1 MPDDGAYERGVSAGE
16 IAQRLHDHDRH
27 FTALNGSLGDVAAE
41 LRGLTLAVQ
50 RLGDAAESDRATVIS
65 TATAL
70 EKADQARRDTSERHW
85 SPLTRFGV
93 MAAAAAAL
101 ATVVTIVLANLHR

>member
-27 FTALNGSLGDVAAE
+27 FETLNGSMGDVARE

-50 RLGDAAESDRATVIS
+50 RLGDAANADRATVIT

-70 EKADQARRDTSERHW
+70 EKADQARRDTSESRW
-85 SPLTRFGV
+85 SPTAKVIAVIG
-93 MAAAAAAL
+93 AL
-101 ATVVTIVLANLHR
+101 AAVGTVITLVLANLKR